1 MPVVSAHL
9 RSLCL
14 MPSHISRRVRTETE
28 GNETREQGGKLGEAE
43 RKGGKKGRAKGRGK
57 GEDAGRKM

>member
-1 MPVVSAHL
+1 
-9 RSLCL
+9 

-28 GNETREQGGKLGEAE
+28 GNETREKGGKLGEAE
-43 RKGGKKGRAKGRGK
+43 RKGGKEGRATGRGK

>member
-1 MPVVSAHL
+1 
-9 RSLCL
+9 

-28 GNETREQGGKLGEAE
+28 GNEKREEGGKLGEAE
-43 RKGGKKGRAKGRGK
+43 RKGGKEGRATGRGK